1 MFFVSWPLYYIRYLI
16 PISGKLCCVLTC
28 YYRQKY
34 KYDYP
39 LFTNVVDK
47 NITTAFNYI
56 NLNLNV
62 KIKIHY
68 IYYIYNRSCPMLLPE
83 LYHCIHFMNIK
94 EIYLRKLV
102 FASHALICTQWKAKH
117 YFILYTRLYSILKN
131 ILLKISP
138 LNWKV
143 HIMILTSYLNSNI
156 SNITEV
162 IDQNKR
168 K

>member
-39 LFTNVVDK
+39 LFTNVG
-47 NITTAFNYI
+47 
-56 NLNLNV
+56 
-62 KIKIHY
+62 
-68 IYYIYNRSCPMLLPE
+68 
-83 LYHCIHFMNIK
+83 
-94 EIYLRKLV
+94 
-102 FASHALICTQWKAKH
+102 
-117 YFILYTRLYSILKN
+117 LYSILKN